1 MGSSISKVCDQLI
14 EIKDQFEENEEL
26 LEAITGSDNAEDLL
40 VAIGMA
46 IAYTEGAI
54 TLNKIG
60 ESHLKTSLEEINQI
74 VEEFADIEEEEE
86 EEDEE
91 EDEDE

>member
-1 MGSSISKVCDQLI
+1 MSVSTSVTKACEKLI
-14 EIKDQFEENEEL
+14 EIKDQFEENDEL
-26 LEAITGSDNAEDLL
+26 VEAILERENAEDLL

-54 TLNKIG
+54 TLNKTG

-74 VEEFADIEEEEE
+74 AEEFSDI
-86 EEDEE
+86 DE
-91 EDEDE
+91 EDEDEDE

>member
-1 MGSSISKVCDQLI
+1 MSESLLDVCERLI
-14 EIKDQFEENEEL
+14 EIKDQFEDNEEL
-26 LEAITGSDNAEDLL
+26 VEAIVASDNAEDLL
-40 VAIGMA
+40 IAIGMA

-54 TLNKIG
+54 TLNKTG

-74 VEEFADIEEEEE
+74 AEEFGDI
-86 EEDEE
+86 DE

>member
-1 MGSSISKVCDQLI
+1 MSSSISKVCDQLV
-14 EIKDQFEENEEL
+14 EIKGQFEENEEL
-26 LEAITGSDNAEDLL
+26 VEAITGSDNAEDLF

-54 TLNKIG
+54 TLNKTG
-60 ESHLKTSLEEINQI
+60 ESHLRNSLKEINQI
-74 VEEFADIEEEEE
+74 AEEFGDI
-86 EEDEE
+86 DD

>member
-1 MGSSISKVCDQLI
+1 LIVSLSISTVCDQLI

-74 VEEFADIEEEEE
+74 AEEFADIEEE
-86 EEDEE
+86 D

>member
-1 MGSSISKVCDQLI
+1 MSDSLSDVCERLI
-14 EIKDQFEENEEL
+14 EIKDQFEDNEEL
-26 LEAITGSDNAEDLL
+26 VEAIVASDNAEDLL
-40 VAIGMA
+40 IAIGMA

-54 TLNKIG
+54 TLNKTG

-74 VEEFADIEEEEE
+74 AEEFGDI
-86 EEDEE
+86 DE